1 MKKQCKPKTFLIANA
16 LLIFNLLVFFSIR
29 SMWSGIIAIAG
40 KPAPYILMAILTVTT
55 LVTTAFSMKQKYC
68 KLTMIWDYVW
78 NVIFLGLNG
87 YILSV
92 TLDSISFFIRE
103 FLSGLL
109 FVGAIAIFI
118 FLAFYSSR
126 ITWLQQ
132 AWVRIT
138 CMCVLVIAGF
148 LICFDISL
156 TNSIPKTP
164 VVYAVNDTYQITFT
178 TKAKGEAWVVIDGKE
193 YNDTYAGY
201 RKTENTIHKIEVPA
215 EVLDNASEYTVYTRA
230 MYLRG
235 PYESLKG
242 STISKTFSWKGID
255 DSDGINYYVF
265 SDNHTNT
272 KSPAAAALNSG
283 KSLDFLIACGDTV
296 NWIDTETE
304 LTSLLYLASDITKGE
319 IPVIYARGNHE
330 TKGVRADEFHNY
342 VGSDGENF
350 YYTFRIKNIWGIV
363 LDVGEDHADDHVEFA
378 GLSKFADYQAK
389 QTAFIEE
396 VLANAATEYNAEGVD
411 YRIGIC
417 HIPLTLTAEDDYL
430 TELKSTWVNY
440 LNQMNLDI
448 MYGGHLHEL
457 WYIDSEFEDGAIL
470 TQIPAYSGKESD
482 NTTHLMT
489 NANFSTILVSRRS
502 DSQLPTVKE
511 NVFDKLYIGVLASV
525 EGDETLL
532 KYTNEKG
539 EVVKTIS
546 PWFEDIQYEEIKA
559 KSK

>member
-1 MKKQCKPKTFLIANA
+1 MKKECKPRTFLIANV

-40 KPAPYILMAILTVTT
+40 KPSPYILMAVLTITT
-55 LVTTAFSMKQKYC
+55 LVTTAFSMKKKYC
-68 KLTMIWDYVW
+68 KLTMIWDW
-78 NVIFLGLNG
+78 ILNVIFLGLNG

-92 TLDSISFFIRE
+92 TLDSIQFFIRE
-103 FLSGLL
+103 FISG
-109 FVGAIAIFI
+109 FIFIAAIALLI
-118 FLAFYSSR
+118 FLVFYSAK
-126 ITWLQQ
+126 IAWLQQ
-132 AWVRIT
+132 TWVRIT
-138 CMCVLVIAGF
+138 CMCVLVIVGF
-148 LICFDISL
+148 LISFDISL
-156 TNSIPKTP
+156 INSIHKTP

-178 TKAKGEAWVVIDGKE
+178 TEAKGEAWVVIDGKE

-215 EVLDNASEYTVYTRA
+215 EVLDNASEYTVYTQA

-242 STISKTFSWKGID
+242 ATISKTYKWKGID
-255 DSDGINYYVF
+255 ESDGINYYVF

-272 KSPAAAALNSG
+272 KAPTAAALNCG
-283 KSLDFLIACGDTV
+283 KDLDFLIACGDTV
-296 NWIDTETE
+296 NWIDTDTE
-304 LTSLLYLASDITKGE
+304 LRSLLYLVSDITKGE

-342 VGSDGENF
+342 VGADGENY
-350 YYTFRIKNIWGIV
+350 YYTFRMKNIWGIV

-389 QTAFIEE
+389 ETTFIEE
-396 VLANAATEYNAEGVD
+396 VLANADSEYNAEGID

-417 HIPLTLTAEDDYL
+417 HIPLTLATEDDHL
-430 TELKSTWVNY
+430 TALKETWVGY
-440 LNQMNLDI
+440 LNQMNLDV

-457 WYIDSEFEDGAIL
+457 WYIDSEFEDGSTL
-470 TQIPAYSGKESD
+470 TQIPAYSGKD
-482 NTTHLMT
+482 TGNTEHIMSE
-489 NANFSTILVSRRS
+489 ANFSTVLVSRRS

-511 NVFDKLYIGVLASV
+511 NVFDKLYIGVLASINA
-525 EGDETLL
+525 DETIIT
-532 KYTNEKG
+532 YTNENG

-546 PWFEDIQYEEIKA
+546 PWFEDIQYEEIKVEN
-559 KSK
+559 K